1 MKDNFET
8 EGATEWLG
16 VHYRTIL
23 TKEASGGQLSITD
36 SLSPAGSGPPRHV
49 HADADE
55 TFVMLTGES
64 LFWKDGE
71 TFTARAGDTVFIPR
85 GTPHTFRVTD
95 AGPSR
100 HLVIMT
106 PGGFEGFFHD
116 MGAGCYA
123 IPEDMEKIVGI
134 AQGYHLEFVGPPL
147 DGTE

>member
-16 VHYRTIL
+16 VYYRTIL
-23 TKEASGGQLSITD
+23 STDASGGGISITD

-49 HADADE
+49 HHDADE
-55 TFVMLTGES
+55 TFVILTGEA

-71 TFTARAGDTVFIPR
+71 SFVAGPGDTVFIPR
-85 GTPHTFRVTD
+85 GVPHTFRVTD
-95 AGPSR
+95 QGPSR

-106 PGGFEGFFHD
+106 PGGFEDFFHA
-116 MGAGCYA
+116 MGEGKYA
-123 IPEDMEKIVGI
+123 IPGDMEKVVEIG
-134 AQGYHLEFVGPPL
+134 QQYQLEFVGPPL

>member
-1 MKDNFET
+1 MRDNFES

-16 VHYRTIL
+16 VLYRTTL
-23 TKEASGGQLSITD
+23 SSKETGGSLSITD
-36 SLSPAGSGPPRHV
+36 SYSPAGSGPPRHI
-49 HADADE
+49 HQDADE
-55 TFVMLTGES
+55 TFVMLSGEA

-71 TFTARAGDTVFIPR
+71 TMTAKAGDTVFIPR

-116 MGAGCYA
+116 MGAGSYA
-123 IPEDMEKIVGI
+123 IPDDMEKIVEI
-134 AQGYHLEFVGPPL
+134 ARRYELEFTGPPL